1 VKLLLDEHISGK
13 VAGRLRGLGHDVVAV
28 ADLWKMRSR
37 RDADV
42 FESAQRE
49 GRAVVTYDREDFEQL
64 VRRCIRANRPHH
76 GLVIVL
82 SARIHSGEFARLTA
96 ALAALLDGPDLGPSF
111 VVWLQPA
118 DARDLPSSP

>member
-13 VAGRLRGLGHDVVAV
+13 VAERLRGLGYDVTAV
-28 ADLWKMRSR
+28 VIDPDSRSIADV
-37 RDADV
+37 DV
-42 FESAQRE
+42 FELAQRE
-49 GRAVVTYDREDFEQL
+49 GRAVVTYDREDFERL
-64 VRRCIRANRPHH
+64 VRRYVRTNRLHH

-82 SARIHSGEFARLTA
+82 SARIPSGEFARLTA

-118 DARDLPSSP
+118 DAS

>member
-13 VAGRLRGLGHDVVAV
+13 VAGRLRDLGHDVVAV
-28 ADLWKMRSR
+28 ADLWKMRGR

-42 FESAQRE
+42 FGLAQRE
-49 GRAVVTYDREDFEQL
+49 GRAVVTYDREDFERL
-64 VRRCIRANRPHH
+64 VRRYIRANRPHH

-82 SARIHSGEFARLTA
+82 SARIPSGEFARLTA

-111 VVWLQPA
+111 VVWLQPV
-118 DARDLPSSP
+118 DPS